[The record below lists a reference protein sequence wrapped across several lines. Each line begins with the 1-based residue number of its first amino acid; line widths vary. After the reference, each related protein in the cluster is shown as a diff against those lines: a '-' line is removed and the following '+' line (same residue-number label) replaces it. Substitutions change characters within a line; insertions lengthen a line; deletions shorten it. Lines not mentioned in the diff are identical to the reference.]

1 MSDDDRPDYLKLIH
15 TPPEIRIESEPEE
28 YVYVQRRK
36 SISEWAEWRGLNKGS
51 LFTGILCLSII
62 VAAALLMIVSA
73 IMRLNYTM

>member
-28 YVYVQRRK
+28 YVYVHRRK

-51 LFTGILCLSII
+51 LFT
-62 VAAALLMIVSA
+62 
-73 IMRLNYTM
+73 